1 MRLNVNNELK
11 EYPEKI
17 LLRDIVA
24 STKVDFHY
32 LNGSMLC
39 TLNGKIINPP
49 YDFEL
54 KEMDQ
59 IMILPIV
66 QGG

>member
-1 MRLNVNNELK
+1 MILSINNKLK
-11 EYPEKI
+11 DYPENF

-24 STKVDFHY
+24 STEVNFHY

-39 TLNGKIINPP
+39 TLNGKIINSP